1 MPVWRATSIGLLA
14 MIAGCSTDH
23 PSGSRDTSA
32 STPAGGAPV
41 ARFRTVRSLPHD
53 PGAFT
58 QGLDFHQGVLYEGTG
73 VEGKSTL
80 REVALETGAIV
91 RKIDLPANVFG
102 EGITVL
108 GDRIYQVTWT
118 SQKGYVYDRQTLR
131 RIREFEYA
139 GQGWG
144 LTNDGASLILSDGSA
159 LLRFIDPS
167 TFAVLRTVTVQDSGR
182 EVRSLNELEMV
193 NGEIYAN
200 VWETS
205 RVARINPASG
215 AVLGWIDLAG
225 VFSESDRRRYLK
237 PGQQVDVLNGIAFDE
252 LTSRLYV
259 TGKWWPRMYEITVDS
274 TG

>member
-1 MPVWRATSIGLLA
+1 MSVWRAPAIGLLA
-14 MIAGCSTDH
+14 VVAGCSPDH
-23 PSGSRDTSA
+23 ASGSRDTST
-32 STPAGGAPV
+32 STPAGGAAV

-80 REVALETGAIV
+80 REVALETGAVV
-91 RKIDLPANVFG
+91 RKVDLPANVFG

-131 RIREFEYA
+131 RVREFEYA

-144 LTNDGASLILSDGSA
+144 LTNDGVSLIMSDGSA
-159 LLRFIDPS
+159 LLKFIDPS
-167 TFAVLRTVTVQDSGR
+167 TFTVLRTVTVQDSGR
-182 EVRSLNELEMV
+182 DVRNLNELEMV

-200 VWETS
+200 VWESS
-205 RVARINPASG
+205 RVARINPATG
-215 AVLGWIDLAG
+215 AVLGWIDLTG

-252 LTSRLYV
+252 LTNRLYV

>member
-1 MPVWRATSIGLLA
+1 MLVWRATSIGLLA
-14 MIAGCSTDH
+14 MVAACSTDH
-23 PSGSRDTSA
+23 PSGSRDTST
-32 STPAGGAPV
+32 STPAGGAAV
-41 ARFRTVRSLPHD
+41 ARFKTVRSLPHD

-58 QGLDFHQGVLYEGTG
+58 QGLDFHEGVLYEGTG

-80 REVALETGAIV
+80 REVTLETGAVV

-144 LTNDGASLILSDGSA
+144 LTNDGASLIMSDGSA
-159 LLRFIDPS
+159 LLKFIDPS
-167 TFAVLRTVTVQDSGR
+167 TFAVLRTVTVKDGGR
-182 EVRSLNELEMV
+182 DVRNLNELEMV

-200 VWETS
+200 VWESS
-205 RVARINPASG
+205 RVARINPTTG
-215 AVLGWIDLAG
+215 TVLGWIDLAG
-225 VFSESDRRRYLK
+225 VFSDSDRRRYLK

-252 LTSRLYV
+252 LTGRLYV
-259 TGKWWPRMYEITVDS
+259 TGKWWPRMYEIAVDS